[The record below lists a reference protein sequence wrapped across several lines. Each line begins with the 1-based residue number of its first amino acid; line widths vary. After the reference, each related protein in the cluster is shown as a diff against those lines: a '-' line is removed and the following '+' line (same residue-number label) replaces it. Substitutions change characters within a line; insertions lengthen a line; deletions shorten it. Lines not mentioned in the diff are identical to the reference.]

1 MNTRLPQQSRA
12 QGRRSGF
19 SLVEVTIAIGI
30 VSFALVTLLGVVP
43 VGLIATQDAMRQ
55 TARSQ
60 IIKQISSDL
69 GMMRFDKLGNYLGST
84 QYYDYNGCRSVG
96 TNDRIFVATMTNELP
111 SYPGSSILS
120 GLDERF
126 KRVVVTIRRAEGS
139 TNVES
144 RTALAVFNAS
154 GKPKP

>member
-1 MNTRLPQQSRA
+1 MNTRLPQQSGAR
-12 QGRRSGF
+12 GGRSGF

-69 GMMRFDKLGNYLGST
+69 GMMPFAKLGGYLGSN

-96 TNDRIFVATMTNELP
+96 TNERIFVATMTNALPP
-111 SYPGSSILS
+111 SYPGSSNLS

-144 RTALAVFNAS
+144 RTTLAIFNAS
-154 GKPKP
+154 GKP

>member
-1 MNTRLPQQSRA
+1 MNSQKSNRGGSLLS
-12 QGRRSGF
+12 GGGF
-19 SLVEVTIAIGI
+19 SLVEVTIAMGI

-69 GMMRFDKLGNYLGST
+69 GMMPFAKLGNYLGSN

-96 TNDRIFVATMTNELP
+96 TNERIFVATMTKALP
-111 SYPGSSILS
+111 SYPGSSNLS

-144 RTALAVFNAS
+144 RTTLAIFNAS
-154 GKPKP
+154 GKP

>member
-1 MNTRLPQQSRA
+1 MNTRLPEQSGAR
-12 QGRRSGF
+12 GGRSGF

-43 VGLIATQDAMRQ
+43 VGLIASQDAMRQ

-69 GMMRFDKLGNYLGST
+69 GMMPFAKLGNYLASN

-96 TNDRIFVATMTNELP
+96 TNDKIFVVTMTNALP
-111 SYPGSSILS
+111 SYPGSSNLS

-126 KRVVVTIRRAEGS
+126 KRVLVTIRRAEGS

-144 RTALAVFNAS
+144 RTTLAIFNAS
-154 GKPKP
+154 GKP